1 MYFIYR
7 HCDVQRSTPHSSGL
21 VRLASGAFSEAAVY
35 KLLTKITIMILS
47 LLSIGLISI
56 LGQAV
61 LLRELNVAFYGI
73 ELIYLLALGIWLF
86 WTAAGALIGRRIHIP
101 SPTHLALLFI
111 IFGVALPL
119 DIMFIRSSHLLFG
132 GIPGAYLS
140 FLQQLLITVI
150 SLLPAGLLSGLLF
163 QWAAKI
169 YVADGRTAAAAYAVE
184 SAGGV
189 VGGMAATLFLIWG
202 IQNFTI
208 ALACSLVAAIL
219 PITIMTKHPHPPFPH
234 EGGGTQGGRYF
245 CNQGRFLYRGAA
257 IILAG
262 ILLLFF
268 WNATLI
274 DTQMTAWKHPNL
286 LESRDSPYGR
296 ITLTR
301 LHDQIA
307 VFENDALA
315 FETEGTEAEYFCH
328 LAALQHP
335 HPRHVLILGG
345 GIEGIVHEMLHHAPE
360 KIEYVE
366 LNPIMLNMV
375 QQHLPETT
383 RKSLGAP
390 NVHITF
396 ADPRRFLME
405 SGMYDLILVGMP
417 EPSSGQANRFYTQEF
432 FAQCALKLNPGGI
445 LAFRLRAAENLWT
458 LPMTRRTVSI
468 YRALEAVFPEVLFLP
483 GTTNIVTASREPLPW
498 KAEIMSR
505 RLLDRNITARLVS
518 PNYIRYLFTN
528 DRFFETK
535 KLLKSVAA
543 PPNTDVRPVCYQYA
557 FTSWLSKFF
566 PRMALIDFSSLIE
579 KNAVKPPFSFLLWIS
594 LPLAF
599 LLCRLLPALRR
610 IVLVAVAG
618 FLGMVLETILI
629 LYYQV
634 KFGVLYQDIGLLLMG
649 FMAGLALGA
658 FVMKVLMSRIDD
670 KGSLARWYGIGL
682 LAGFCLLSMM
692 TATKVAMSASLS
704 LVHTAGFLLTAG
716 FLVAGIFAY
725 TSVYGI
731 QDQKSV
737 ISPLYS
743 SDLFGGCLG
752 SLIGSLI
759 LIPLLGLDVTTKS
772 MLLLAAFS
780 FLLV

>member
-1 MYFIYR
+1 
-7 HCDVQRSTPHSSGL
+7 
-21 VRLASGAFSEAAVY
+21 
-35 KLLTKITIMILS
+35 MIIS
-47 LLSIGLISI
+47 LLAIGLISI

-73 ELIYLLALGIWLF
+73 ELIYLFALGIWLF
-86 WTAAGALIGRRIHIP
+86 WTAIGALIGRRIHLP
-101 SPTHLALLFI
+101 SHIHLALLFI
-111 IFGVALPL
+111 IFGVTLLL
-119 DIMFIRSSHLLFG
+119 DIAFIRSSRLIFG
-132 GIPGAYLS
+132 GVPGAYLS

-169 YVADGRTAAAAYAVE
+169 YVVDGRTAAAAFAIE

-189 VGGMAATLFLIWG
+189 VGGLAATLFLTWG
-202 IQNFTI
+202 IQNLTI
-208 ALACSLVAAIL
+208 AFACSLVAAIV
-219 PITIMTKHPHPPFPH
+219 PIPIMTKHPHPSLPH
-234 EGGGTQGGRYF
+234 QEGRIQEWVLFR
-245 CNQGRFLYRGAA
+245 NQDRFLCRWAA
-257 IILAG
+257 TIFAG
-262 ILLLFF
+262 ILLLFLYYV
-268 WNATLI
+268 TPI
-274 DTQMTAWKHPNL
+274 DTLMTAWNHPNL

-307 VFENDALA
+307 VFENDALS

-335 HPRHVLILGG
+335 HPQHVLILGG
-345 GIEGIVHEMLHHAPE
+345 GIEGTVHEMLQHAPA

-383 RKSLGAP
+383 RKSLSAP
-390 NVHITF
+390 NVHITL
-396 ADPRRFLME
+396 ADPRRFLKE
-405 SGMYDLILVGMP
+405 SGTYDLILVGMP
-417 EPSSGQANRFYTQEF
+417 EPASGQANRFYTREF
-432 FAQCALKLNPGGI
+432 FEQCALKLNPGGI
-445 LAFRLRAAENLWT
+445 LAFRLRTAENLWT
-458 LPMTRRTVSI
+458 LPMTHRTVSI
-468 YRALEAVFPEVLFLP
+468 YRSLEAVFPEVLFLP
-483 GTTNIVTASREPLPW
+483 GTTNIVTASREPLPH

-505 RLLDRNITARLVS
+505 RLSDRIITARLVS

-535 KLLKSVAA
+535 KILKSVAA

-566 PRMALIDFSSLIE
+566 PRIALVDFSSFIE
-579 KNAVKPPFSFLLWIS
+579 KNVAKPPFSFLLWIS

-599 LLCRLLPALRR
+599 VLCRFLPALRR
-610 IVLVAVAG
+610 IVLIAVAG

-629 LYYQV
+629 LYYQM
-634 KFGVLYQDIGLLLMG
+634 KFGILYQDIGLMLMS

-658 FVMKVLMSRIDD
+658 LVVKVLMSRMGD
-670 KGSLARWYGIGL
+670 KESVARLYGAGL

-692 TATKVAMSASLS
+692 IATKVAMSASLS

-725 TSVYGI
+725 TSMHGI

-743 SDLFGGCLG
+743 ADLFGGCLG
-752 SLIGSLI
+752 SLVGSLI
-759 LIPLLGLDVTTKS
+759 LIPLLGLDAATKS
-772 MLLLAAFS
+772 MLILAAFS